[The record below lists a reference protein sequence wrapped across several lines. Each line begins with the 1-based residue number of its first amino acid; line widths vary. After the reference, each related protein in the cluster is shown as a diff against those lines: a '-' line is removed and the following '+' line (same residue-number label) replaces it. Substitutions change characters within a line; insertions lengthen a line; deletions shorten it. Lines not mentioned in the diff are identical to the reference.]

1 MEADPTECNK
11 KNSSKQVYN
20 RDRLSAKTFSEPFLW
35 WILELY
41 SCNNTA
47 QRTRCWLWLNM
58 RARNMSGLWSVYRT
72 TGDMLHPNNKARVPF
87 CGVVYLIFIK
97 LAGIITNGRSKPC
110 KSCNSTAPTPT
121 APASTSCLKGRVNP
135 STYHLKG
142 SFNKSLIILAFHFFL
157 GNSKVL
163 LSQSFGLTQMLKE
176 VFHIPPYF
184 CFGTPLLN
192 QKCLIQSFEGSA
204 WSLIPTSLSF

>member
-1 MEADPTECNK
+1 MGCDECTE
-11 KNSSKQVYN
+11 QV
-20 RDRLSAKTFSEPFLW
+20 TCCTP
-35 WILELY
+35 
-41 SCNNTA
+41 
-47 QRTRCWLWLNM
+47 RT
-58 RARNMSGLWSVYRT
+58 
-72 TGDMLHPNNKARVPF
+72 KAGSPF
-87 CGVVYLIFIK
+87 CGVVYLFFIK
-97 LAGIITNGRSKPC
+97 LAGIITKPC

-121 APASTSCLKGRVNP
+121 APASTSCLKGRVNL
-135 STYHLKG
+135 STCHLKG

-192 QKCLIQSFEGSA
+192 QKCLIQNFEGSA